1 MANTDNIKKTFEKGV
16 SLAKEGVAYAA
27 ARAEDLSLAAAL
39 RVRIFTLR
47 RRTERLFGE
56 LGETVYQ
63 LAAKNADVRADASV
77 KKYVKKIAALEREV
91 EELFK
96 ELDALSR
103 KSRGALRRP
112 ATKKTAAPGSNET
125 RAARR

>member
-1 MANTDNIKKTFEKGV
+1 MANADNIKKTFEKGV

-27 ARAEDLSLAAAL
+27 ARAEDLSLATGL

-112 ATKKTAAPGSNET
+112 ATKKTAAAGANET